1 MRKLVLDIKDLSVN
15 SDFLVADPLSFGTWV
30 RLCMF
35 CAEHLSGGLVEDCK
49 EWDDHRWL
57 RACGVNVAAIQACEK
72 AKLVGW
78 EGSGIRVFGY
88 PEDQEKAYLA
98 KSRGAGLA
106 RSKRF
111 SKSLARKGC
120 SDISTDVKTDITS
133 LPFSS
138 LPLQE
143 KKDEFQTQALVLLAK
158 TSDTNRPAF
167 VDLDYLHAAAQG
179 NSAAWR
185 SFKGSINT
193 QTKKFLAISTS
204 P

>member
-15 SDFLVADPLSFGTWV
+15 NDFLVADPLSFGTWV

-106 RSKRF
+106 RSK
-111 SKSLARKGC
+111 
-120 SDISTDVKTDITS
+120 
-133 LPFSS
+133 
-138 LPLQE
+138 
-143 KKDEFQTQALVLLAK
+143 KDEFQTQALVLLAK